1 MNNRRLRDYIANN
14 HFTDEFETLLHRINT
29 AILNRYRI
37 LPNSLQNAIA
47 FFEEKVLLNQNHLL
61 DAQEIRWLENY
72 FDICTQFSIN
82 YEQVREHKNCY
93 NREFE
98 L

>member
-14 HFTDEFETLLHRINT
+14 HFTDEFETLLRRINT

-47 FFEEKVLLNQNHLL
+47 FFEEKVLINQNHLL

-72 FDICTQFSIN
+72 FDICTQLSID
-82 YEQVREHKNCY
+82 YEQVNEHKNCY